1 MQYPE
6 KTMAIRRPKKTGT
19 PQQPFTEA
27 SLFPHVA
34 LKSWKVMLPL
44 LALLIGLVWL
54 GFRFNVDDRVIVGG
68 AVLFGLLSSLFA
80 WMVGVLG
87 LIPFVGPL
95 IVKVLAIQIIW
106 LLNALG
112 YLVSFIA
119 IKRGYSKDVLTY
131 RGLTIALIVGII
143 IGFILGHLI

>member
-1 MQYPE
+1 
-6 KTMAIRRPKKTGT
+6 MAIRRPKKTGT

-27 SLFPHVA
+27 SLFPRVA

-44 LALLIGLVWL
+44 LALLIGLIWL

-95 IVKVLAIQIIW
+95 IVKVLAIPIIW

>member
-1 MQYPE
+1 MAPRKPRETSTPE
-6 KTMAIRRPKKTGT
+6 K
-19 PQQPFTEA
+19 PFTED
-27 SLFPHVA
+27 SLFPRVS

-44 LALLIGLVWL
+44 LAVLVALVWL
-54 GFRFNVDDRVIVGG
+54 GFRLNVDDRVIVGG
-68 AVLFGLLSSLFA
+68 VLLFGLLSSLFA
-80 WMVGVLG
+80 WVIGVLG

-95 IVKVLAIQIIW
+95 IVKVLAIPIIW

>member
-1 MQYPE
+1 
-6 KTMAIRRPKKTGT
+6 
-19 PQQPFTEA
+19 
-27 SLFPHVA
+27 
-34 LKSWKVMLPL
+34 MLPL
-44 LALLIGLVWL
+44 LAVLIAMVWL
-54 GFRFNVDDRVIVGG
+54 GFHFNVDDRIVVGG
-68 AVLFGLLSSLFA
+68 AVLFGVLSSLFA
-80 WMVGVLG
+80 WIVGVLG
-87 LIPFVGPL
+87 LVPVIGPL
-95 IVKVLAIQIIW
+95 IVKVLAIPIIW

>member
-1 MQYPE
+1 MASRKPE
-6 KTMAIRRPKKTGT
+6 KTEIPVK
-19 PQQPFTEA
+19 PFTEA
-27 SLFPHVA
+27 SLFPHAA

-44 LALLIGLVWL
+44 LAVLVFLVWL
-54 GFRFNVDDRVIVGG
+54 GFRLNVDDRVIVGG
-68 AVLFGLLSSLFA
+68 AVLFGVLSSLFA
-80 WMVGVLG
+80 WVVGVLG
-87 LIPFVGPL
+87 LIPFIGPL
-95 IVKVLAIQIIW
+95 IVKVLAIPIIW

>member
-1 MQYPE
+1 MATAKP
-6 KTMAIRRPKKTGT
+6 KTPQT
-19 PQQPFTEA
+19 PQQPFTEEA
-27 SLFPHVA
+27 LFPRVS
-34 LKSWKVMLPL
+34 LKNWKVMLPL
-44 LALLIGLVWL
+44 LAVLVALVWL
-54 GFRFNVDDRVIVGG
+54 GFRLNVDDRVVVGG
-68 AVLFGLLSSLFA
+68 AVLFGVLSSLFA
-80 WMVGVLG
+80 WIIGVLG

-95 IVKVLAIQIIW
+95 IVKVLAIPIIW

>member
-1 MQYPE
+1 
-6 KTMAIRRPKKTGT
+6 MATAKSKPPQT
-19 PQQPFTEA
+19 PQQPFTEEA
-27 SLFPHVA
+27 LFPRVS
-34 LKSWKVMLPL
+34 LKNWKVMLPL
-44 LALLIGLVWL
+44 LAVLIALVWL
-54 GFRFNVDDRVIVGG
+54 GFRLNVDDRVVVGG
-68 AVLFGLLSSLFA
+68 AVLFGVLSSLFA
-80 WMVGVLG
+80 WIVGVLG

-95 IVKVLAIQIIW
+95 IVKVLAIPIIW

>member
-1 MQYPE
+1 
-6 KTMAIRRPKKTGT
+6 MATAKSKNPQT
-19 PQQPFTEA
+19 PQQPFTEEA
-27 SLFPHVA
+27 LFPRVS
-34 LKSWKVMLPL
+34 LKNWKVMLPL
-44 LALLIGLVWL
+44 LAVLVAMVWL
-54 GFRFNVDDRVIVGG
+54 GFRFNVDDRVVVGG
-68 AVLFGLLSSLFA
+68 AVLFGVLSSLFA
-80 WMVGVLG
+80 WIVGVLG

-95 IVKVLAIQIIW
+95 IVKVLAIPIIW

-119 IKRGYSKDVLTY
+119 IKRGYSRDVLTY

>member
-1 MQYPE
+1 
-6 KTMAIRRPKKTGT
+6 MATRKPRNTET

-27 SLFPHVA
+27 SLFSHA
-34 LKSWKVMLPL
+34 SLKSWKVMLPL

-54 GFRFNVDDRVIVGG
+54 GFRFHVDDRVIVGG
-68 AVLFGLLSSLFA
+68 ALLFGLLSSLFA
-80 WMVGVLG
+80 WVVGVLG
-87 LIPFVGPL
+87 LIPFLGPL
-95 IVKVLAIQIIW
+95 IVKVLAIPIIW